1 MSLARKGNVTC
12 MKRKLN
18 APCKKG
24 KIFARKGNMKEKQS
38 FLAKKEHAQ
47 TCTTFIASWLLYCW
61 FLICTFLYIYYL
73 D

>member
-38 FLAKKEHAQ
+38 FLAKKEHMHRHALH
-47 TCTTFIASWLLYCW
+47 SLLLGCSTVG
-61 FLICTFLYIYYL
+61 F
-73 D
+73 